1 MEKLFYSVLLVI
13 ISVFII
19 SCGNHFF
26 NPKYYYSKKNGNTST
41 SGGNFEPPP
50 PPEELPEGMEDPFE
64 KGEWN
69 KPDYGG
75 YNGNKFDSWLFEA
88 SFRGDKLPIY
98 NFKEPGGKNW
108 IHPGEKDWKG
118 NLGDYYLP
126 VIGDNKVYDAPVVGT
141 ISIDPLKIYKYNGNN
156 PLYGISGYLPGRL
169 DRFNFYSID
178 GKASIKLQQYL
189 IAVDKYSKLIF
200 AYGKIINTGSLF
212 GNVYPTDF
220 DAIERYGKKIPF
232 YEYDPIGYVDSTGK
246 VILYEHYETEFV
258 KNPTG
263 YMPSQHGFDAIAEHD
278 KSKPGR
284 SPYVI
289 ALNGEASED
298 DKKIFYDNVS
308 SLVSKDFNW
317 RDYRGYDSTSPSS
330 KQQIDLDSWKSSGY
344 TGKSIVLYTYTLTD
358 SGNKLTIKETDFYT
372 KNVITKEY
380 SIEKISDTNR
390 ASYTNSKGESLSVLI
405 QETDSSKT
413 ISVGGKVLDPN
424 FKDYGPI
431 FTDRVK
437 NTYFKKD
444 GEASIGGGI
453 GGMASSTFP
462 LSWRG
467 ALKDLEYKF
476 NSDGTEFTM
485 KYSYD
490 NGGLFNTK
498 WVQVEYHFKLARF
511 DSDPDKHWT
520 AKYECTNLSG
530 TLGNYTRVVLRN
542 DGKLIRSSMT
552 LHGLSGAIEMGS
564 ITIPDDPNSD
574 AGLEMVADK
583 R

>member
-108 IHPGEKDWKG
+108 ISGGKDWKD
-118 NLGDYYLP
+118 NLGDYYIP
-126 VIGDNKVYDAPVVGT
+126 EKGINKVYDVPVVGT

-200 AYGKIINTGSLF
+200 AYGKITKTGNLF

-246 VILYEHYETEFV
+246 VILYGHYETEFV

-317 RDYRGYDSTSPSS
+317 RDYSGYDSTSPSS

-453 GGMASSTFP
+453 GGAISSTFP

-490 NGGLFNTK
+490 DGGPFNTK

-552 LHGLSGAIEMGS
+552 LHGLSG
-564 ITIPDDPNSD
+564 PDDPNLD

>member
-108 IHPGEKDWKG
+108 ISGGKDWKD

-200 AYGKIINTGSLF
+200 AYGKITSTGNLF

-263 YMPSQHGFDAIAEHD
+263 YMPSQHGFAAIAEHS
-278 KSKPGR
+278 KSKPGK
-284 SPYVI
+284 SPYVPLKTDADNIIIMAKSLKNISVKSRSAIFGFMGNPLNNAWFTYTI
-289 ALNGEASED
+289 AGTAYNNETGGVLENIENLDPRSQSATGMIYLSETKDIKVNAQINFSSSITNEVRSIDKGATIELASRVDKYNKETGFADTAKFGQHGSGNMAAVSAPILKLKYDADNKCFVVDTQNSVMKNDRLSTTISYYTPDFTLKRGETKDITIRYKWMKGNDTSNGEEFE
-298 DKKIFYDNVS
+298 I
-308 SLVSKDFNW
+308 
-317 RDYRGYDSTSPSS
+317 
-330 KQQIDLDSWKSSGY
+330 
-344 TGKSIVLYTYTLTD
+344 TYTL
-358 SGNKLTIKETDFYT
+358 KFE
-372 KNVITKEY
+372 
-380 SIEKISDTNR
+380 
-390 ASYTNSKGESLSVLI
+390 A
-405 QETDSSKT
+405 
-413 ISVGGKVLDPN
+413 
-424 FKDYGPI
+424 
-431 FTDRVK
+431 VK
-437 NTYFKKD
+437 
-444 GEASIGGGI
+444 
-453 GGMASSTFP
+453 
-462 LSWRG
+462 
-467 ALKDLEYKF
+467 
-476 NSDGTEFTM
+476 
-485 KYSYD
+485 
-490 NGGLFNTK
+490 
-498 WVQVEYHFKLARF
+498 
-511 DSDPDKHWT
+511 
-520 AKYECTNLSG
+520 
-530 TLGNYTRVVLRN
+530 
-542 DGKLIRSSMT
+542 
-552 LHGLSGAIEMGS
+552 
-564 ITIPDDPNSD
+564 
-574 AGLEMVADK
+574 
-583 R
+583 